1 MDVKRTGINDAT
13 HDFWRMKSLLLLLL
27 PLTTSAQTCLT
38 AIEVRKV
45 NDLLDSYEA
54 LQEDSATFVQWQ
66 TAYNQCETLRAL
78 EAADREDLTQ
88 LLEMERTRSKALE
101 TMLTTSNRKAKRR
114 SRLVWILGI
123 YSGLSTAAS
132 IISFGTR

>member
-1 MDVKRTGINDAT
+1 
-13 HDFWRMKSLLLLLL
+13 MKTIILILFL

-54 LQEDSATFVQWQ
+54 LQEDSATFVKWQ
-66 TAYNQCETLRAL
+66 TAYNQCETIRAL
-78 EAADREDLTQ
+78 QAADREDLSQ

-114 SRLVWILGI
+114 SRLVWILGGVAVVETVVI
-123 YSGLSTAAS
+123 GVAIGA
-132 IISFGTR
+132 R